1 MSTRSLL
8 RALRATLEIRDIE
21 GDVARTKI
29 VYILVTD
36 VGILSDDIVGNIDKI
51 TENMTKY
58 PQKPQKSPLNP
69 PKNPQNPPKTPKI
82 PQNVLS
88 NSTHPPPPIYNG
100 SRDFHMYTFFSFAHK
115 MLSPLTP
122 PPDSQAP
129 RPPKNSLHNSPY
141 QPYFDPPPPFAKT
154 PPKTPQKHP
163 KNKHFTRTL
172 HYG

>member
-36 VGILSDDIVGNIDKI
+36 VGILSDDIVGNYDKI
-51 TENMTKY
+51 TENMTKT
-58 PQKPQKSPLNP
+58 PPKSPLNP
-69 PKNPQNPPKTPKI
+69 PKYPQKPPKHPKTG
-82 PQNVLS
+82 QNVLS
-88 NSTHPPPPIYNG
+88 NSTPPPPPIYNG

-122 PPDSQAP
+122 PP
-129 RPPKNSLHNSPY
+129 
-141 QPYFDPPPPFAKT
+141 
-154 PPKTPQKHP
+154 
-163 KNKHFTRTL
+163 
-172 HYG
+172 